1 MIVTRKPNKT
11 TQKIYVLQNDPRF
24 SYSNEVQFKSMEE
37 FLNVK
42 DVIFEENEK
51 LLTYFNFLKE
61 DCLNYDGSG
70 QLKNNIRSKP
80 CKLFMDY
87 Y

>member
-1 MIVTRKPNKT
+1 MKNWP
-11 TQKIYVLQNDPRF
+11 NDPRF

-61 DCLNYDGSG
+61 DWLNYDGSG
-70 QLKNNIRSKP
+70 QLENNIRSKP

>member
-1 MIVTRKPNKT
+1 MKNWP
-11 TQKIYVLQNDPRF
+11 NDPRF

-61 DCLNYDGSG
+61 D
-70 QLKNNIRSKP
+70 
-80 CKLFMDY
+80 
-87 Y
+87 